1 MEKALCRIM
10 RVFFAPLAALLL
22 CGFTQPQPVV
32 FDASGTALA
41 AGGIAKIQG
50 LLSKPEGNGPFP
62 AIVIL
67 HTCGGVRQNLSHVWP
82 DLLVELGYVSLTV
95 DSFGSRGVGNC
106 PNDFTRRRS
115 TSGTAPYVA
124 IASDA
129 HSALTYLQSR
139 PFAKKHLTAAI
150 GFSLGGI
157 AIHFGILPSYA
168 RARPANGFK
177 AAISLYGNCEIRK
190 EAIPM
195 PRLNRSP
202 IPLLEI
208 IGEKDERILRAC
220 KKHLPRHPSVDLHI
234 LPDTYH
240 AFDIRFFTTMRRGH
254 AGAKMLYS
262 EIATRAARKLVKA
275 FLDRHLGH

>member
-1 MEKALCRIM
+1 MEKALSRIM

-32 FDASGTALA
+32 FDASGPGLA

-62 AIVIL
+62 AVVIL

-82 DLLVELGYVSLTV
+82 ALLVEQGYVSLTV

-129 HSALTYLQSR
+129 HGALTYLQSR
-139 PFAKKHLTAAI
+139 PFVKKHLTAVV

-234 LPDTYH
+234 LPNAYH
-240 AFDIRFFTTMRRGH
+240 AFDIQFFTTMRRGH
-254 AGAKMLYS
+254 AGAQMLYS